1 MNIELIERFFYWLSM
16 EIPAELMVKRGIS
29 FGNKESPPT
38 PAELQLLADAGVN
51 WFHNWYYAPP
61 VVTGWT
67 PGHNGMEFVP
77 TMFRLRSDTAKVE
90 ELVKASPPGSIRH
103 LLVLNE
109 PNHKKQGWAT
119 PQEAA
124 KHWPKWEEL
133 ARDLSLRLVG
143 PQLTYGSDMKDY
155 STPVAWMDAFLEE
168 FRAKNDGRDPRI
180 DALGYHFYGRNGLGK
195 HLKHLEKYGKP
206 IWLTE
211 FANWKA
217 KNIAEQKTWMRKY
230 VALCEKNP
238 NVERYSWFIGRSAK
252 GPLIALLGANDAL
265 TELGEF
271 YINLPRAPVST
282 TATAEGKVG
291 GSVHGAFI
299 SAQPDGAVQHG
310 SEASG
315 KTVELKAP
323 YQLVENVVLLR
334 EAATQASASTVEDN
348 EATASSDE
356 DDSVDPDPGC

>member
-1 MNIELIERFFYWLSM
+1 MD
-16 EIPAELMVKRGIS
+16 KRGIS

-38 PAELQLLADAGVN
+38 QAELKLLADAGVN
-51 WFHNWYYAPP
+51 WFYNWHYEPP
-61 VVTGWT
+61 VAKGWA
-67 PGHNGMEFVP
+67 PGHSGMEFVP
-77 TMFRLRSDTAKVE
+77 MMFRLRSDTAKVRA
-90 ELVKASPPGSIRH
+90 LVEASPRGSIRH

-109 PNHKKQGWAT
+109 PNHERQAWAT

-133 ARDLSLRLVG
+133 SRELNLRLVG
-143 PQLTYGSDMKDY
+143 PQLTYGNEPY
-155 STPVAWMDAFLEE
+155 SSPVQWMDTFLGE
-168 FRAKNDGRDPRI
+168 FLAQHGRNPCI
-180 DALGYHFYGRNGLGK
+180 DALGYHFYGSSGLAG
-195 HLKHLEKYGKP
+195 HLRKLEKYNKP

-211 FANWKA
+211 FAHWKA
-217 KNIAEQKTWMRKY
+217 KDIEEQKTWMRKN